1 MNVSFF
7 ALHGARNSA
16 ASHLAN
22 EFPSSKVL
30 NQLFA
35 IMFAT
40 EYSSEAP
47 VSSTLQSNANTHTE
61 QGVAPLGRAPL
72 CFSGDL
78 KERVTTTVTAQ
89 CQGEQSGFQMI
100 T

>member
-1 MNVSFF
+1 MFHSLLCMVPGTLLQVILPMNSP
-7 ALHGARNSA
+7 L
-16 ASHLAN
+16 
-22 EFPSSKVL
+22 PKVL

-47 VSSTLQSNANTHTE
+47 VSPTLQSNANTHTE

-89 CQGEQSGFQMI
+89 CQGEQSGLQMI